1 MSMHLPDRYIEAV
14 IDDLTTLGIK
24 TIQRGA
30 TKIFLS
36 WLGAESTF
44 LTWDEEFGWTIE
56 ITEDTN
62 HGFTHV
68 RYGLP
73 LYLNAE
79 PADVA
84 LTVGIM
90 LFESDG
96 LDLESPHRNIA
107 NPNITRWP

>member
-1 MSMHLPDRYIEAV
+1 MSEHLPGRYIEAV
-14 IDDLTTLGIK
+14 IDDLTTLGIRAIHCGETK
-24 TIQRGA
+24 VSLIWPGA
-30 TKIFLS
+30 Q
-36 WLGAESTF
+36 STF
-44 LTWDEEFGWTIE
+44 LAWDEEFGWTIE

-84 LTVGIM
+84 LTVGITM
-90 LFESDG
+90 FESDG